1 MTKCSRS
8 LTLFIEPS
16 LVIQLKEDNQLLI
29 SFLVSNYRNEAYT
42 SSNESPLSSVSSKIN
57 DDPSFIP
64 GRTTTYGTGISF
76 FWLWFWSKGNQF
88 NGKQD
93 GDFLILYCYLKPTY
107 SHLSAVVHNLS
118 VLKLS

>member
-1 MTKCSRS
+1 MMIQA
-8 LTLFIEPS
+8 LFQVV
-16 LVIQLKEDNQLLI
+16 LQLMERV
-29 SFLVSNYRNEAYT
+29 FLF
-42 SSNESPLSSVSSKIN
+42 L
-57 DDPSFIP
+57 
-64 GRTTTYGTGISF
+64 
-76 FWLWFWSKGNQF
+76 LWFWSKGNQF